1 MDADLPEPLA
11 GDLMSLFELSP
22 EGFPWSAPRPHEIE
36 TRRAQLS
43 DLLIFDILLASG
55 GVRQPDSL
63 WPPTDPSSLRR
74 LLSAI
79 EESTYDTLKK
89 DCLIY
94 FLLKWHQDGREE
106 GFKEQRCIPPQFA
119 MLSDA
124 YWHLDSGIYVERAVS
139 LLCDVRLNRDYTSK
153 IIQAISLSDAPT
165 RLLLQY
171 LRTAK
176 PMLTE
181 PDDMDTYIL
190 ALAEESLISAWQYQR
205 TFPDKSEIRTRLAR
219 KVLFW
224 CFSPKP
230 RPEHLKQL
238 ISFPLSTFEQSLLH
252 DFALDPPISFPASS
266 IPVLQDLVCVRLI
279 QSGQYVGALKL
290 DRQYASTQRGTQAP
304 QFADRR
310 RKMIEDVI
318 AALPSIERLEIEERL
333 RAIPQHKPEAPP
345 KPAQTKA
352 PADLSMSWE
361 EIPLPPRI
369 VSATSGAPRF
379 VLGRNTHGH
388 IQQKAAAGPTKEI
401 APVPAVLPLVPS
413 VHTTTGAGN
422 YVPPGLNG
430 TSYTQNAAPPPI
442 ANARVK
448 LFGSGQP
455 AGKPSPNTSGST
467 SHRSSPLF
475 PSSAPPSQNA
485 PHSINDQTILYNRQ
499 GALPEEPRIEESS
512 SQRGTAPQFAPE
524 TRFEDRGRNPIQ
536 PPGPSSVAEFSESVF
551 VGSRAAHSPH
561 TRETVEPALP
571 GAFRVE
577 REGPHLES
585 SSFAHSPPTP
595 PTRPRPAKS
604 RRTARTSVPG
614 GFDDVASGE
623 EDNVPPLPDV
633 SPVKRPTRRRASRA
647 SSVDGDEDRAPV
659 KPKPRR
665 SSRLSAA
672 SSSPDPSPQ
681 KTSAPKAT
689 RKTRAPAGG
698 SGTSGGATATRSS
711 TRKKR

>member
-1 MDADLPEPLA
+1 MDTDLPESLA
-11 GDLMSLFELSP
+11 GDLMSLFDTSP

-43 DLLIFDILLASG
+43 DLLIFDILLSSG
-55 GVRQPDSL
+55 GIRQPDSL

-74 LLSAI
+74 LLGAI

-106 GFKEQRCIPPQFA
+106 RFKEERCIPPQFA

-153 IIQAISLSDAPT
+153 IIQAISLSDDST

-190 ALAEESLISAWQYQR
+190 ALAEESLIGAWQYQR

-219 KVLFW
+219 KVLVW

-238 ISFPLSTFEQSLLH
+238 ISFPLSPFEQSLLH
-252 DFALDPPISFPASS
+252 NFALDPPISFPTSS
-266 IPVLQDLVCVRLI
+266 ISVLQDLVCVRLI
-279 QSGQYVGALKL
+279 QCGQYVEALKL
-290 DRQYASTQRGTQAP
+290 DQQYASTQRRTQAP
-304 QFADRR
+304 QIADRR

-333 RAIPQHKPEAPP
+333 RANPQHKPEAHP

-352 PADLSMSWE
+352 PVDLSMSWE
-361 EIPLPPRI
+361 EIPPPPRI
-369 VSATSGAPRF
+369 VSNTSGAPRF
-379 VLGRNTHGH
+379 VLGRNTNGH
-388 IQQKAAAGPTKEI
+388 VQQKAAAGPAKAI
-401 APVPAVLPLVPS
+401 APVPVVLPLLPS
-413 VHTTTGAGN
+413 AHTAGAGN

-430 TSYTQNAAPPPI
+430 TSYAQNAVPPPL
-442 ANARVK
+442 ADVRAR
-448 LFGSGQP
+448 LFGSGPP
-455 AGKPSPNTSGST
+455 ASKPFPNTSGST
-467 SHRSSPLF
+467 SHRPSPLF
-475 PSSAPPSQNA
+475 PSSASRNA
-485 PHSINDQTILYNRQ
+485 PHSINDKTILYNRK
-499 GALPEEPRIEESS
+499 GMPAEEPRIEDPSPH
-512 SQRGTAPQFAPE
+512 RGAAPQFIPE
-524 TRFEDRGRNPIQ
+524 TRSDNEDRRQNPTR
-536 PPGPSSVAEFSESVF
+536 PSEPESVAEFSESVF
-551 VGSRAAHSPH
+551 IGPRAAHSPH
-561 TRETVEPALP
+561 SRETVEPALP

-614 GFDDVASGE
+614 GFGDVASGE

-633 SPVKRPTRRRASRA
+633 SPVKRSTRRRASRA
-647 SSVDGDEDRAPV
+647 SSVDGEEDNSAPV
-659 KPKPRR
+659 KPRR

-698 SGTSGGATATRSS
+698 SGTTGVATATRSS

>member
-1 MDADLPEPLA
+1 
-11 GDLMSLFELSP
+11 
-22 EGFPWSAPRPHEIE
+22 
-36 TRRAQLS
+36 
-43 DLLIFDILLASG
+43 
-55 GVRQPDSL
+55 
-63 WPPTDPSSLRR
+63 
-74 LLSAI
+74 
-79 EESTYDTLKK
+79 
-89 DCLIY
+89 
-94 FLLKWHQDGREE
+94 
-106 GFKEQRCIPPQFA
+106 
-119 MLSDA
+119 
-124 YWHLDSGIYVERAVS
+124 
-139 LLCDVRLNRDYTSK
+139 
-153 IIQAISLSDAPT
+153 
-165 RLLLQY
+165 
-171 LRTAK
+171 
-176 PMLTE
+176 
-181 PDDMDTYIL
+181 
-190 ALAEESLISAWQYQR
+190 
-205 TFPDKSEIRTRLAR
+205 
-219 KVLFW
+219 
-224 CFSPKP
+224 
-230 RPEHLKQL
+230 
-238 ISFPLSTFEQSLLH
+238 
-252 DFALDPPISFPASS
+252 
-266 IPVLQDLVCVRLI
+266 
-279 QSGQYVGALKL
+279 
-290 DRQYASTQRGTQAP
+290 
-304 QFADRR
+304 
-310 RKMIEDVI
+310 
-318 AALPSIERLEIEERL
+318 
-333 RAIPQHKPEAPP
+333 
-345 KPAQTKA
+345 
-352 PADLSMSWE
+352 MSWE

-401 APVPAVLPLVPS
+401 APVPAVLPLLPS
-413 VHTTTGAGN
+413 AHTTTGAGN

-475 PSSAPPSQNA
+475 PSSAPPSRNA

-499 GALPEEPRIEESS
+499 DALPEEPRIEDSS

-524 TRFEDRGRNPIQ
+524 TIFDDKDRRRNPIQ

-551 VGSRAAHSPH
+551 IGSR
-561 TRETVEPALP
+561 
-571 GAFRVE
+571 AFRVE

-604 RRTARTSVPG
+604 RKTARTSVPG

-633 SPVKRPTRRRASRA
+633 SPVKRSTRRRASRA

-659 KPKPRR
+659 KPRR

-698 SGTSGGATATRSS
+698 SGTTGVATATRSS

>member
-1 MDADLPEPLA
+1 
-11 GDLMSLFELSP
+11 MSLFELSP

-43 DLLIFDILLASG
+43 DLLIFDILLSSG

-205 TFPDKSEIRTRLAR
+205 AFPDKSEIRTRLAR

-238 ISFPLSTFEQSLLH
+238 ISFPLSTFEQSILH
-252 DFALDPPISFPASS
+252 DFALDPPISLPTSS
-266 IPVLQDLVCVRLI
+266 ISVLQDLVCVRLI
-279 QSGQYVGALKL
+279 QSGQYVEALKL

-304 QFADRR
+304 QVADRR

-318 AALPSIERLEIEERL
+318 AALPSIERLGIEERL
-333 RAIPQHKPEAPP
+333 RVISQRKPEAPP

-369 VSATSGAPRF
+369 VSTTSGAPRF
-379 VLGRNTHGH
+379 VLGRNTHT
-388 IQQKAAAGPTKEI
+388 QQKVAAGPAKEI
-401 APVPAVLPLVPS
+401 TPAPAVLPLVS
-413 VHTTTGAGN
+413 SAHTNTTTGVGN

-430 TSYTQNAAPPPI
+430 TAYAQNAAPSPL
-442 ANARVK
+442 ANSRVK

-455 AGKPSPNTSGST
+455 AGKPFPNTSGST
-467 SHRSSPLF
+467 SHRPSPLF
-475 PSSAPPSQNA
+475 PSSAPSRNA

-499 GALPEEPRIEESS
+499 GALLEESRIEDSP
-512 SQRGTAPQFAPE
+512 SQRSISPQFAPE
-524 TRFEDRGRNPIQ
+524 TRFDDEDRRRNPIQ
-536 PPGPSSVAEFSESVF
+536 PPEPSSVTEFSESVF
-551 VGSRAAHSPH
+551 IGSRAIHSPH

-577 REGPHLES
+577 REGPHLEP

-623 EDNVPPLPDV
+623 EDNVPPLPEV
-633 SPVKRPTRRRASRA
+633 SPVKRSTRRRASRA
-647 SSVDGDEDRAPV
+647 SSVDGEEDNAPV
-659 KPKPRR
+659 KPRR

-689 RKTRAPAGG
+689 RKTRASAGG
-698 SGTSGGATATRSS
+698 SGTTGVATATRSS